1 MCTADPIRPATASD
15 LAAMNVMVLR
25 AKAHWGYDADFM
37 AAATDELT
45 HSADE
50 LGDDLVVWANSL
62 AVLGMAKVSVSGE
75 MAQLDSLFID
85 PKGMGQGIGAALF
98 RWAATRARD
107 QGANVMRIDSDPFA
121 EAFYLHMGAIRV
133 GDVPSGS
140 IPGRLLPLLDY
151 ALDQPTKA
159 PQS

>member
-1 MCTADPIRPATASD
+1 
-15 LAAMNVMVLR
+15 MNVMVLR

>member
-1 MCTADPIRPATASD
+1 
-15 LAAMNVMVLR
+15 MNVMVLR

-62 AVLGMAKVSVSGE
+62 AVLGMAKVSVFGE